1 MSSNDATT
9 DETQS
14 KIETKVNN
22 IYTDV
27 FTKSNVILLFY
38 FISLYFLIYFTLGLI
53 YKKDNINDAKL
64 ASSKILDLMVL
75 GFVIVFIVARFF
87 MLSGSEKE
95 EQLKAYIN
103 QYGSYI
109 DRPISVL
116 SLVLFLAV
124 FYGLI
129 YITGVPM
136 EYTNKPTSISIV
148 ETLAWV
154 TFTITIFVNFFR
166 LVFGISLPQLFGE
179 FLKGIWTGFSEE
191 KKADEGEE
199 KKGDDDGDKDDKKK
213 ADKSEVFNVG
223 NNLYTYDDAKTLCSA
238 YGARLATYDE
248 IEDAYNKGA
257 EWCNYGW
264 SDGQMAYFPTQKSTW
279 DKLQDNP
286 KTKNNCGRP
295 GINGGYMKNPNIR
308 FGANCY
314 GKRPAPS
321 ARDKSLM
328 DVKKAGI
335 ITPRTPEDILLEK
348 KIQYWKENK
357 EKIVTINGFNN
368 DKWSEY

>member
-1 MSSNDATT
+1 MSST
-9 DETQS
+9 DTSNEQS
-14 KIETKVNN
+14 QSQSQFETKVNN

-38 FISLYFLIYFTLGLI
+38 FITLYFVIYFTLGLV
-53 YKKDNINDAKL
+53 YKKDNINDAK
-64 ASSKILDLMVL
+64 AMSSKILDLLVL
-75 GFVIVFIVARFF
+75 GFVIIFIVARFF

-103 QYGSYI
+103 EYGSYI
-109 DRPISVL
+109 NKPISVL
-116 SLVLFLAV
+116 SLVLFLVV

-136 EYTNKPTSISIV
+136 EYTTKPTSISIV
-148 ETLAWV
+148 ETFAWI

-166 LVFGISLPQLFGE
+166 LIFGISLPELFGD

-191 KKADEGEE
+191 KKAEEE
-199 KKGDDDGDKDDKKK
+199 KKGGDDHDRDKDHSNKD
-213 ADKSEVFNVG
+213 EVFNVG

-248 IEDAYNKGA
+248 IEDAYNRGA

-295 GINGGYMKNPNIR
+295 GINGGYMTNPNIR

-321 ARDKSLM
+321 ARDKQLM
-328 DVKKAGI
+328 EVKKAGI

-357 EKIVTINGFNN
+357 DKIVTVNGFNN